1 MSLFG
6 CEQPKIFLLYKDD
19 PANLNSNITLPFPAR
34 IISQYESVNRKV
46 TTRRGKVFTKHLGY
60 RYVIEMTWT
69 AVADADSTNMVK
81 IANWT
86 GGLLLLPHLDQ
97 ELIGF
102 NVDAEFAHGY
112 PKDRVIDIDVITMR
126 FISKDVGQIR
136 DYDNLINVQEG
147 YYCDDNQVVAGE
159 SNLVIN
165 GVFIVWTDPSVPD
178 DWTLSN
184 NDGTNLVEETVADTC
199 RFISDD
205 GLEVTI
211 RPTVAIL
218 TNLQTYTLWIDIVA
232 SVVGELEFDTG
243 GGTWVT
249 LPSDVA
255 VGHAIAFTADGTAF
269 GIRAKD
275 GTSCNITI
283 DNVAIK
289 KLALTDMQLTFDEVV
304 YT

>member
-1 MSLFG
+1 MSLWG
-6 CEQPKIFLLYKDD
+6 CTQPKVFLLYKDD
-19 PANLNSNITLPFPAR
+19 PANLNSSITLPYPAR
-34 IISQYESVNRKV
+34 IVPSWEAVNRQVK
-46 TTRRGKVFTKHLGY
+46 TRRGKIFTKHLGY
-60 RYVIEMTWT
+60 RFTIEFTWADVEDIDSANMT
-69 AVADADSTNMVK
+69 K

-86 GGLLLLPHLDQ
+86 EGLLLLPFSDQ
-97 ELIGF
+97 TLIGF
-102 NVDAEFAHGY
+102 NVDVEFSNSY
-112 PKDRVIDIDVITMR
+112 PKDRVVDIDIITMR
-126 FISKDVGQIR
+126 FTSKDVAPIR

-147 YYCDDNQVVAGE
+147 YYLDDNQVVAGE
-159 SNLVIN
+159 STLVLN
-165 GVFIVWTDPSVPD
+165 GTFTDWADPSVPD

-184 NDGTNLVEETVADTC
+184 NDATNLVEETAPNTC

-205 GLEVTI
+205 GLEVTL

-218 TNLQTYTLWIDIVA
+218 INLQTYTLWIDIVA

-275 GTSCNITI
+275 GTSCDITI
-283 DNVAIK
+283 DNVVIK
-289 KLALTDMQLTFDEVV
+289 KLALVDMQLTFDEAI